1 MSQDHSLR
9 YHEMQVK
16 LLTNNYKVK
25 VDLTLIMDQNI
36 YKLIKQ
42 IAEEENRNFN
52 QQVLKIL
59 KDYAKEYPL
68 TESSPGIP

>member
-1 MSQDHSLR
+1 MSQDHFLR
-9 YHEMQVK
+9 YHELQVK
-16 LLTNNYKVK
+16 FLTNNYKVK

-68 TESSPGIP
+68 VESSSDIP

>member
-1 MSQDHSLR
+1 LSQDHSLR

>member
-9 YHEMQVK
+9 YHEIQVK

>member
-1 MSQDHSLR
+1 MSQDHLLR
-9 YHEMQVK
+9 YHELQVK

-68 TESSPGIP
+68 AESSPGIP

>member
-1 MSQDHSLR
+1 M
-9 YHEMQVK
+9 
-16 LLTNNYKVK
+16 TNNYKVK